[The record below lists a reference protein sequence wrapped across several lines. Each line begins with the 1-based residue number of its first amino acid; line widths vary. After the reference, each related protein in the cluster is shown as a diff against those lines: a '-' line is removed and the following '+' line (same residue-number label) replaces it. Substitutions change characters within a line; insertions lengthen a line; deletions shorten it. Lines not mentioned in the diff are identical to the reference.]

1 MSHPCPKC
9 GTEMNHQA
17 DKLVDPTNR
26 DEARETTVLGG
37 VVVAIF
43 ACPHCGWIDGR
54 RDRSEDET

>member
-1 MSHPCPKC
+1 
-9 GTEMNHQA
+9 MNHQA